1 MFLLL
6 IYRIVIVSSRLS
18 DKGKINFDDLMLEKE
33 DPKTSKVNPYSNSKL
48 ANLHFAK
55 ELSNRLE
62 GTNVNVYALCPGW
75 VKTDLARYM
84 DLTWKQYIVM
94 IPVAFVF
101 MRTPRQ
107 VNILLLHSMLT
118 LSTLKCQTKKY
129 NSIYGSREF
138 KQFFIVRYHQK
149 SKMKADTFI
158 ETVNIGPPSQK
169 LLRKPQRNCGKLV
182 KVW

>member
-1 MFLLL
+1 
-6 IYRIVIVSSRLS
+6 
-18 DKGKINFDDLMLEKE
+18 MLEKE
-33 DPKTSKVNPYSNSKL
+33 DPKTSKANPYSNSKL

-107 VNILLLHSMLT
+107 VRHTPTKNYL
-118 LSTLKCQTKKY
+118 LKCILPLCKS
-129 NSIYGSREF
+129 NSFNSYGSREF

-149 SKMKADTFI
+149 LAVKVATFI
-158 ETVNIGPPSQK
+158 ETVSIGPPNQK
-169 LLRKPQRNCGKLV
+169 LLRKSQRNCGKLV
-182 KVW
+182 KVL